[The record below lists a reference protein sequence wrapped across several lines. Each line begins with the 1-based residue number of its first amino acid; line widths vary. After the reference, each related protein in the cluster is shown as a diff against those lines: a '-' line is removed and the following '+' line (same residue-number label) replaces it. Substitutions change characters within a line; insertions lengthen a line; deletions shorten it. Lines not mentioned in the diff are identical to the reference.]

1 MNQDQNGSDHPVDA
15 PFEIEHLDG
24 SIFKAYDIRGIVDR
38 TLTEGAVL
46 HIGRALGLAI
56 LRGADVGLSPA
67 GRPAISL
74 GRDGRLSGPR
84 LAKALGD
91 GLRDVGVDVIDLGCV
106 TTPMTYFAGFEL
118 GTGSAVMVTG
128 SHNPPEYNG
137 LKMVI
142 AGETL
147 HGQAI
152 QGLLATIRDGATAD
166 ARMPDPAARG
176 RLHQE
181 DIESRYLDR
190 ISGDRPDAVRL
201 TRPMRI
207 AIDAGNGIAGA
218 FAPALFRALGCEVIE
233 LFCEVDGSFP
243 NHHPDP
249 AHPENL
255 QDLIQAVQS
264 HDAELGLAFDGDGDR
279 LGVVTRTGNII
290 WPDRQLILM
299 ARDVLSRCPG
309 ADIIFDVKCS
319 RHVAHEVRAAGGVP
333 LMNATGH
340 SLIKARLRS
349 TGAPF
354 AGELS
359 GHLFFAERWYGFDDG
374 LYAGARLLEILSR
387 SSDASEVLD
396 AIPQDQ
402 STPELQVKR
411 PEGENHRFVAQL
423 LQAAPLAG
431 ERERITIDGLR
442 VEFED
447 GFGLVRASNTTPVL
461 VCRFEGDSVRA
472 LANIQAQFAQAMRA
486 IDPTID
492 LSF

>member
-1 MNQDQNGSDHPVDA
+1 
-15 PFEIEHLDG
+15 
-24 SIFKAYDIRGIVDR
+24 
-38 TLTEGAVL
+38 
-46 HIGRALGLAI
+46 
-56 LRGADVGLSPA
+56 
-67 GRPAISL
+67 
-74 GRDGRLSGPR
+74 
-84 LAKALGD
+84 
-91 GLRDVGVDVIDLGCV
+91 
-106 TTPMTYFAGFEL
+106 MTYFAGFEL

-152 QGLLATIRDGATAD
+152 QGLLATIRDGATSD
-166 ARMPDPAARG
+166 ARIPGLAARG

-181 DIESRYLDR
+181 DVAARYLDR
-190 ISGDRPDAVRL
+190 VTGDHPEAVRL
-201 TRPMRI
+201 ARPMRI

-255 QDLIQAVQS
+255 ADLIRAVQS
-264 HDAELGLAFDGDGDR
+264 QDAELGLAFDGDGDR

-299 ARDVLSRCPG
+299 ARDVLSRRPG
-309 ADIIFDVKCS
+309 AEIIFDVKCS

-387 SSDASEVLD
+387 ASNASEVLD

-402 STPELQVKR
+402 STPELQVKL

-423 LQAAPLAG
+423 LQTHPLAG

-461 VCRFEGDSVRA
+461 VCRFEGDSARA
-472 LANIQAQFAQAMRA
+472 LSNIQAQFAQAMRA
-486 IDPTID
+486 IDPTIA